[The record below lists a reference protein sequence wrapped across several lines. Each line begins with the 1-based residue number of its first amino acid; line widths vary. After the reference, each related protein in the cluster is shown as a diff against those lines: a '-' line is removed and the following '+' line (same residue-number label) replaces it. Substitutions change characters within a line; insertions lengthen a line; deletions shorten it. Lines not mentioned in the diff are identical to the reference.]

1 MGDRVAFLLDGGF
14 VRAKFTSRIGHFPE
28 AQDVILFV
36 HARMAHPQ
44 LADASLFRIYW
55 YDAPPLAGRKTHPLS
70 REPYLFESRPTFGR
84 NQRLQDS
91 LATTADVAVRRGEV
105 VFQGW
110 RLRDQS
116 LAQLRRASRP
126 LEPGDIAPNFEQ
138 KGVDLRIGL
147 DVAWLSL
154 KRIVDTIVLVSG
166 DSDFIPAMKFARREG
181 VRVLLET
188 LGHGVHR
195 GMREHADFVFES
207 LQDAGEPIPL
217 TSRGSSAGPTSG
229 G

>member
-1 MGDRVAFLLDGGF
+1 MSDRVAFLLDGGF
-14 VRAKFTSRIGHFPE
+14 VTAKFAPRIGHFPE
-28 AQDVILFV
+28 AQDVIEFV
-36 HARMAHPQ
+36 RERMTHPR
-44 LADASLFRIYW
+44 LAGASLFRIYW

-70 REPYLFESRPTFGR
+70 REPFVFEARPPFVR
-84 NQRLQDS
+84 NQRLQDT

-110 RLRDQS
+110 RLREQS
-116 LAQLRRASRP
+116 LTQLRRNPRP
-126 LEPGDIAPNFEQ
+126 LTPDDIGPSFEQ

-154 KRIVDTIVLVSG
+154 KRIVETIVLVTG

-181 VRVLLET
+181 VRVCLET

-195 GMREHADFVFES
+195 GMREHADFVFDN
-207 LQDAGEPIPL
+207 LKVAPCPPP
-217 TSRGSSAGPTSG
+217 TSRGS
-229 G
+229 